1 MIQAFLIILLIF
13 IFIYWIFFHVAYTH
27 TSEINTNHDLL
38 LKEEVSVI
46 VSCKNAEAT
55 IKTTVE
61 SILKQKQVDFE
72 LIIIDDF
79 SSDRTLEILKSVKHP
94 KLVVSSANVDKPGK
108 KAALSQAINQAKNDI
123 LLFTDADCIPSS
135 ELWIRSMLET
145 LLQNPDTEIVL
156 GYGPMFK
163 AKSWVNLF
171 ARYETW
177 LTAMQYFSYAIFKI
191 PYMGVGRNLMYK
203 KSAFMRVNGFN
214 QHEDMASGDDDLF
227 ITSVANRHN
236 IAINLDADAF
246 VYSEAKDQLTTFFRQ
261 KTRHI
266 STSVRYKRS
275 HQILLSIFA
284 FTQAGIYLVLILGLI
299 MNTFNLHATFLILIS
314 KWVVQTLLH
323 YRWMKRLDSKDL
335 WLFFPILDILL
346 SVYYFILS
354 CYSLFRKKNT
364 W

>member
-1 MIQAFLIILLIF
+1 MLQVFLIILLLTLLV
-13 IFIYWIFFHVAYTH
+13 YWISFYGAYALW
-27 TSEINTNHDLL
+27 EKNNRNN
-38 LKEEVSVI
+38 KESLVPISVI
-46 VSCKNAEAT
+46 ISCKNAEKT
-55 IKTTVE
+55 IEKTIH
-61 SILKQKQVDFE
+61 SILAQKYFDFE

-79 SSDRTLEILKSVKHP
+79 SSDRTISIIQEIQDSCIVL
-94 KLVVSSANVDKPGK
+94 LSAEVNIAGK
-108 KAALSQAINQAKNDI
+108 KAAISQAIQYAKHEI
-123 LLFTDADCIPSS
+123 LLFTDADCIPAST
-135 ELWIRSMLET
+135 EWIESMANTMLHKPET
-145 LLQNPDTEIVL
+145 EVVL
-156 GYGPMFK
+156 GFGPMYK
-163 AKSWVNLF
+163 RNTWINKF

-236 IAINLDADAF
+236 IAINMDADAF

-299 MNTFNLHATFLILIS
+299 MNTFHLHAIFLILIS
-314 KWVVQTLLH
+314 KWMVQTFLH
-323 YRWMKRLDSKDL
+323 YRWLKRLDSKDL